1 MTIDD
6 EVPQRV
12 FGVVLPVA
20 PLVRDLRI
28 ELEGED
34 DTIAVIVE
42 LTVGE
47 DVERLALLKGIDAY
61 EENAVLSLGWLSSDW
76 STLGRDIDVRFD
88 LPAGSGAPISTLLS
102 RVGEVAVV
110 GARSKGILGVVELQ
124 EELRGVLE
132 SYATSPA

>member
-12 FGVVLPVA
+12 FGAVLPVA

-34 DTIAVIVE
+34 DTIAVIAE
-42 LTVGE
+42 LTVG
-47 DVERLALLKGIDAY
+47 DDAERLTLLKGIDSY
-61 EENAVLSLGWLSSDW
+61 EENAVLSLGWRSSDW
-76 STLGRDIDVRFD
+76 STLSNDIDARFD
-88 LPAGSGAPISTLLS
+88 LPAGSGAPITTLLS

-110 GARSKGILGVVELQ
+110 SARSKGILGIVELQ

-132 SYATSPA
+132 RFATSAA